1 MTILEHQP
9 ELLSVTGLTVEFP
22 DLRAVNQV
30 SFSLKAG
37 HLMGLIGPN
46 GAGKT
51 TLMRS
56 LIGIQ
61 PATTGEVRVMGEP
74 VVPGSLDHLRYIGF
88 CPDTPPVYENLKV
101 RQFLEFAARGY
112 GIDPSMWDEKIDFW
126 LEKVWLL
133 DKRDQKIKGLSRGMR
148 QRLGIARTLIA
159 DPKVILLDEPAAG
172 LDPAG
177 RVQFRQ
183 LLCNLREQSKALIV
197 SSHILAD
204 MEEYCTHIGIM
215 AKGQLIQCDTVAAV
229 ANHADQMRRRYTVV
243 LAQAVPGLADTLAAY
258 PEMTNLQVEAE
269 RVTFE
274 FTTDRQQAAK
284 LLSWMI
290 KEQIPVAAFSPDQM
304 GLEEAYLRIGVAQVD

>member
-1 MTILEHQP
+1 MTSLVHQP
-9 ELLSVTGLTVEFP
+9 ELLRATGLVVDFP

-30 SFSLKAG
+30 SFSLKART
-37 HLMGLIGPN
+37 LLGLIGPN

-51 TLMRS
+51 TLLRT
-56 LIGIQ
+56 LIGLQ
-61 PATTGEVRVMGEP
+61 TATSGEVQVMNET
-74 VVPGSLDHLRYIGF
+74 VRPGSLDHLRHIGF

-112 GIDPSMWDEKIDFW
+112 GIDPAMWNEKIDFW

-159 DPKVILLDEPAAG
+159 DPSVILLDEPAAG

-183 LLCNLREQSKALIV
+183 LLCNLRDQSKALIV

-215 AKGQLIQCDTVAAV
+215 AKGELIKCDTVAAV
-229 ANHADQMRRRYTVV
+229 SGHADQTRRRYTLV
-243 LAQAVPGLADTLAAY
+243 LAQAVAGFAEMLAGY
-258 PEMTNLQVEAE
+258 PDVSGVQVNAE
-269 RVTFE
+269 QMAFE
-274 FTTDRQQAAK
+274 FAADRQQAAS
-284 LLSWMI
+284 LLTWMI
-290 KEQIPVAAFSPDQM
+290 RQNIPVAAFSPDQM

>member
-1 MTILEHQP
+1 MTTLVHQP
-9 ELLSVTGLTVEFP
+9 ELLRATDLTVDFP
-22 DLRAVNQV
+22 DLRAVNRV

-37 HLMGLIGPN
+37 NLMGLIGPN

-51 TLMRS
+51 TLLRT
-56 LIGIQ
+56 LIGLQ
-61 PATTGEVRVMGEP
+61 PATDGQVHVMEEP
-74 VVPGSLDHLRYIGF
+74 IRPGSLEHLRYIGF

-112 GIDPSMWDEKIDFW
+112 GIDPSMWNEKIDFW

-159 DPKVILLDEPAAG
+159 DPKVVLLDEPAAG

-183 LLCNLREQSKALIV
+183 LLCNLRDQSKALIV

-215 AKGQLIQCDTVAAV
+215 AKGELIKCDTVAAV
-229 ANHADQMRRRYTVV
+229 SGHADQTRRRYTVV
-243 LAQAVPGLADTLAAY
+243 LVQPVTGLAETLGAYPDISGIQIDSDRVAFEYSADRAQAAALLA
-258 PEMTNLQVEAE
+258 
-269 RVTFE
+269 
-274 FTTDRQQAAK
+274 
-284 LLSWMI
+284 WMI
-290 KEQIPVAAFSPDQM
+290 RQNIPVAAFSADQM